1 MKNNRDD
8 DFLADVLGNAASPEF
23 REGLL
28 QNTLRQV
35 RRRQQIRRLHR
46 GLATTALVLVAI
58 ALVARFVGS
67 PVRKSMPNSP
77 STDTLVVHSVPL
89 AAGNLIPT
97 DPRSVEVLS
106 SRAAVARV
114 QTAPSQ
120 DLFKPIGDDE
130 LLASLQ
136 GTPAVL
142 VRRGPFEAELVF
154 ANPEDMKGFPVH

>member
-8 DFLADVLGNAASPEF
+8 DFLADVLGHAASPEF

-35 RRRQQIRRLHR
+35 RRREQIRRLNR

-58 ALVARFVGS
+58 ALVARFVGLS
-67 PVRKSMPNSP
+67 GRKSTP
-77 STDTLVVHSVPL
+77 SSSSTGTLVVHSVPFT
-89 AAGNLIPT
+89 AGNLIVT
-97 DPRSVEVLS
+97 DLRSVEVLS
-106 SRAAVARV
+106 SRAGVAMI

-136 GTPAVL
+136 GTPAIL